1 MHLQELITLPC
12 HRQIK
17 GLRPVSKNRGKNSVR
32 FLGPL
37 RRQIHDGRIS
47 SSTHTSMTDYCDVA
61 VPVPLDQLFTY
72 KLGNGISSEPGG
84 RVLVPFRQRRLV
96 GIVTELHDRA
106 PAFAAKN
113 VIESPD
119 DKGSPALTAEM
130 VRPA

>member
-47 SSTHTSMTDYCDVA
+47 SSTHTSMTDYYDVA

-72 KLGNGISSEPGG
+72 KLSNGISLEPGSY
-84 RVLVPFRQRRLV
+84 VLVSFRQRRFVL
-96 GIVTELHDRA
+96 IMNELHDRQ
-106 PAFAAKN
+106 PAIAAQN
-113 VIESPD
+113 FILMPHDEQSP
-119 DKGSPALTAEM
+119 SL
-130 VRPA
+130 